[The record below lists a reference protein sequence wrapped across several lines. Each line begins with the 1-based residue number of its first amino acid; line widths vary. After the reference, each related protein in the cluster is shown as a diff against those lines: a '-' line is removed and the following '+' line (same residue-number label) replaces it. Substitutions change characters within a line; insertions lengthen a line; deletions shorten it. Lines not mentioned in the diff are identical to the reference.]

1 MPQKRHLLLAER
13 RHLRSSHRQCALSCR
28 NPQGT
33 LEGVPWWSK
42 WRLVVLGEGRKVGV
56 RPSHMLV
63 TGHEP
68 GLTASSARDTSL
80 TAQYGSKHRQSSN
93 SCASVALPHFPSAR
107 RAVHAPP
114 TCGHERHAVAAVQR
128 RVSDTRESD
137 MCFGAR
143 PHVPDG
149 GESTR
154 LLASTRTIDAITTGA
169 VSERRGWCQKSSE
182 AAPVAARS
190 PAASRTAGARSQD
203 PQGPKC
209 DSQQNFCAEQTACKR
224 L

>member
-33 LEGVPWWSK
+33 LKGVPWWSK
-42 WRLVVLGEGRKVGV
+42 WRLVVLGEGRKEGV
-56 RPSHMLV
+56 RPSHMLI

-107 RAVHAPP
+107 RSAHASP
-114 TCGHERHAVAAVQR
+114 TCGHERRAFAAVQR

-137 MCFGAR
+137 MCADVCVSRASDTSCTSNTGSVR
-143 PHVPDG
+143 PGRG
-149 GESTR
+149 GGFSAVAAEEADR
-154 LLASTRTIDAITTGA
+154 HEGKCRRIQRADAVCRRCGTRTAA
-169 VSERRGWCQKSSE
+169 V
-182 AAPVAARS
+182 
-190 PAASRTAGARSQD
+190 
-203 PQGPKC
+203 
-209 DSQQNFCAEQTACKR
+209 
-224 L
+224 

>member
-1 MPQKRHLLLAER
+1 M
-13 RHLRSSHRQCALSCR
+13 
-28 NPQGT
+28 
-33 LEGVPWWSK
+33 
-42 WRLVVLGEGRKVGV
+42 

-63 TGHEP
+63 TGHES
-68 GLTASSARDTSL
+68 GLTASNERDTSL
-80 TAQYGSKHRQSSN
+80 IAIAKYGSKRRQSSN

-107 RAVHAPP
+107 RAAHASP
-114 TCGHERHAVAAVQR
+114 TCAHERRAFAAVQR

-190 PAASRTAGARSQD
+190 PAASRTAGAAAQSERT
-203 PQGPKC
+203 KV
-209 DSQQNFCAEQTACKR
+209 
-224 L
+224 